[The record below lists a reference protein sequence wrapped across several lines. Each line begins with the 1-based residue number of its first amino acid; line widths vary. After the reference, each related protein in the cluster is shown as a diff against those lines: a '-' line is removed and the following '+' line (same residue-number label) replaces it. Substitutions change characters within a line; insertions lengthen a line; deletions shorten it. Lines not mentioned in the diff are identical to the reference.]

1 MISVVSFSVCCGFAA
16 TICSVCCRT
25 TATICLLLPSN
36 YRYYQEHHQPD
47 VRQHYLAVSKS
58 LACDGAERHVVVVPP
73 FQKSL
78 LHDYFVFSYTF
89 CALCSTCGLATA
101 ISHITDFVRMVIACS
116 PYLRRLAP
124 LLLPGVDLLPDLL
137 TLSVGFCGRWRT
149 RTRDLPQYVG
159 RNLQVRTLSN

>member
-1 MISVVSFSVCCGFAA
+1 MFSVVSFSVGCGFAA

-36 YRYYQEHHQPD
+36 YSYCQEYYQPD
-47 VRQHYLAVSKS
+47 VCQHYLAIRKC
-58 LACDGAERHVVVVPP
+58 LTCDGTERHVVVVPP

-78 LHDYFVFSYTF
+78 FHDYFVFSYTF

-124 LLLPGVDLLPDLL
+124 LLLPVVDLLPDLL
-137 TLSVGFCGRWRT
+137 TLSVGFCGRCGSRT
-149 RTRDLPQYVG
+149 RCSSYALREITAEG
-159 RNLQVRTLSN
+159 